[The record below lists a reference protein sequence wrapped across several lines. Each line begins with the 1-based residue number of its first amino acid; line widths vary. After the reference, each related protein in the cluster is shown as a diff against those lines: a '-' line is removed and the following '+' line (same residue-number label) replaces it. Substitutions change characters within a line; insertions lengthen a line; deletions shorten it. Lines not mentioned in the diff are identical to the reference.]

1 MKDEEQARSFSFHLS
16 ASAPPAEV
24 DERAS
29 DSGPS
34 WFSPDSDQLD
44 LDLDAFA
51 PSAPAPDVASPLAP
65 LARPDVLD
73 ARSAQAIAGASQVPA
88 GSQLV
93 AEPQVLAPQPMAAAE
108 AAPGTAA
115 AAASSAPTAA
125 SAAASAAPPSS
136 LAAPAKAV
144 AAAPV
149 AVAPAALAKP
159 PVTAPSTPAAPTEP
173 VAAPAPR
180 ISADDV
186 TRTPAPVDATSPPPP
201 TTSADRVVAG
211 PAVRRVRFP
220 STATT
225 TRAAAA
231 RHSETVFSTSL
242 SQAPRARLESNDDN
256 ELEGSDAH
264 EALPP
269 EDLPLSAPQA
279 RTKVSSLRPSA
290 APDRSTRSA
299 TAQRAARSS
308 SPRKHGADKPAAAA
322 VSALGELARKGALLG
337 RRGTEHGARLA
348 KDASER
354 ARELWSSGRE
364 RALAKLAERRAARDS
379 SSVAAVPSPAP
390 GEDAAL
396 APESHDPRE
405 QQFSEQATPSRR
417 RSLSDLRGPWLSG
430 GAALLAAGICYVG
443 ASRLV
448 AAHGPGASSASLE
461 ATTEQATESPAEPED
476 AVQERVAPEGA
487 ALPRLPAL
495 AKGIPVDRG
504 ASQEATDED
513 AEPEPPAP
521 PTGKPSRKQPATPA
535 AVETL
540 ALPEGMSWP
549 DKGLIEVVT
558 EGRELVYVDGVFT
571 GRGPLRRIPI
581 QPGSHEVVVRTE
593 GQERNVRLDV
603 STGKRARVVF
613 GS

>member
-24 DERAS
+24 DERAP

-65 LARPDVLD
+65 VADAMTARGVQINAAASPVLATSPL
-73 ARSAQAIAGASQVPA
+73 
-88 GSQLV
+88 
-93 AEPQVLAPQPMAAAE
+93 AEEPRALAPQPIATPEPAAPAPALAAAE
-108 AAPGTAA
+108 PEPNIALRSETPAKPIAAEPAAP
-115 AAASSAPTAA
+115 
-125 SAAASAAPPSS
+125 
-136 LAAPAKAV
+136 
-144 AAAPV
+144 
-149 AVAPAALAKP
+149 VAPAALAKP
-159 PVTAPSTPAAPTEP
+159 A
-173 VAAPAPR
+173 VAAPSASVASAPS

-201 TTSADRVVAG
+201 TTSAERVSTG
-211 PAVRRVRFP
+211 PTVRRIRFP
-220 STATT
+220 SAATT
-225 TRAAAA
+225 SRAAAA

-256 ELEGSDAH
+256 ELDGSDAH

-279 RTKVSSLRPSA
+279 RAKGSSLRPSA
-290 APDRSTRSA
+290 PPNGSTRA
-299 TAQRAARSS
+299 AAAQRPSRSS
-308 SPRKHGADKPAAAA
+308 SPQKHGADKPAAAA

-337 RRGTEHGARLA
+337 RRGTEQGARLA

-354 ARELWSSGRE
+354 ARELWSAGRE
-364 RALAKLAERRAARDS
+364 RALTKLAERRAARLS
-379 SSVAAVPSPAP
+379 SSVAAVTSPAP
-390 GEDAAL
+390 RADAAL
-396 APESHDPRE
+396 APESDDPRE
-405 QQFSEQATPSRR
+405 QQFSEQATPSRQ
-417 RSLSDLRGPWLSG
+417 RSLSNLRGPWLSG

-448 AAHGPGASSASLE
+448 AAHGPGAPSATLE
-461 ATTEQATESPAEPED
+461 ATTEQTTESPAEPQGE
-476 AVQERVAPEGA
+476 AQEVAAQDGAATDGA

-495 AKGIPVDRG
+495 AKAVPLGNG
-504 ASQEATDED
+504 AGQEATDED
-513 AEPEPPAP
+513 AESEPVAPPA
-521 PTGKPSRKQPATPA
+521 GKASRKQPATPA